1 MRLEFFNMSDSL
13 YQKMVQRWEEVT
25 DLPPQT
31 LGPLTPYYKKLVR
44 RLKVMPWPMLVVVSS
59 AVVIGLYLVIG
70 STITFFVTLLQ
81 KGF

>member
-1 MRLEFFNMSDSL
+1 MSDSL

-25 DLPPQT
+25 DLPLQT

-44 RLKVMPWPMLVVVSS
+44 RLKIMPWPMLVVVSS

-70 STITFFVTLLQ
+70 STITFLVTLLQ